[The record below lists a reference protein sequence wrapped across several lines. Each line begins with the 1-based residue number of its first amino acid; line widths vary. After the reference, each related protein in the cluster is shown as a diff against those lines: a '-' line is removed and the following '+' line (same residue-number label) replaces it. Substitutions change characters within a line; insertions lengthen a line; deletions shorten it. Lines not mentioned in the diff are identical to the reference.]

1 MAFRHSAF
9 HVRHALVAA
18 AFLIVQFAGGAQEES
33 PSDDQT
39 APARGGVSDFTEE
52 QLVQVTAMIARALSA
67 VATSD
72 LSSGVKMYA
81 DAYEEYLQ
89 TGEVPRAKGERAATA
104 QRSAADRT
112 VGRVRCDEAV
122 ADNPHKGANAEHR
135 QVVKAKAYANC
146 NTIWW
151 DTRPAAHEVRWSL
164 VMNLRDVSGG
174 LGLVGTATWRKI
186 GYRASWYRNSGNELG
201 DVGTQVFARDC
212 RNGTYQNL
220 IAVFLSVPWPYY
232 LELGNPVGEDDKT
245 ARVSNCP
252 RPLG

>member
-1 MAFRHSAF
+1 MT
-9 HVRHALVAA
+9 
-18 AFLIVQFAGGAQEES
+18 VQFAGGAQEEA
-33 PSDDQT
+33 PSDTQT
-39 APARGGVSDFTEE
+39 PPAREGVSDFTEE
-52 QLVQVTAMIARALSA
+52 QLVRVTAMIARALSA

-81 DAYEEYLQ
+81 DAYEAYLQ
-89 TGEVPRAKGERAATA
+89 TGEVPRAKADQAATT

-112 VGRVRCDEAV
+112 VGSVRCDEAV
-122 ADNPHKGANAEHR
+122 ADNPHKGDNAAYE

-151 DTRPAAHEVRWSL
+151 DVRPAAHEVRWRL

-174 LGLVGTATWRKI
+174 LGLVGYASWPKT
-186 GYRASWYRNSGNELG
+186 GYRASWYRNSGNDPD

-220 IAVFLSVPWPYY
+220 IAIFLSLPWPYY
-232 LELGNPVGEDDKT
+232 LDRGNPVGEDDKT
-245 ARVSNCP
+245 ARVTNCP